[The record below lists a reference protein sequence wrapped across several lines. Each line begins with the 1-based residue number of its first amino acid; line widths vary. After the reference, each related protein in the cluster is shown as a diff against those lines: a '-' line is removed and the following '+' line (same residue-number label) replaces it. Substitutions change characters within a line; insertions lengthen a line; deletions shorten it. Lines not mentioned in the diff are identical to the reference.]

1 MAILFDPASRRIV
14 LDSASTSAAE
24 LWSRWADWAA
34 IGDNLKYLP
43 AFRQVGGDDLGSS
56 ISIPPYMFLLNGWRV
71 RPMEANHQ
79 LIITGNLFVEGGG
92 SPVVNTLGAFNV
104 STQLTVP
111 VQAQAVSTTGS
122 SGPSAADIAAAVW
135 QRNIE
140 AGMSSEEMLRILMSF
155 IAGNATSLT
164 GPNPTFKSMD
174 GSKVRLAGATDGTS
188 RTINTRDGT

>member
-1 MAILFDPASRRIV
+1 
-14 LDSASTSAAE
+14 
-24 LWSRWADWAA
+24 
-34 IGDNLKYLP
+34 
-43 AFRQVGGDDLGSS
+43 
-56 ISIPPYMFLLNGWRV
+56 
-71 RPMEANHQ
+71 MEANHQ